1 MEVKDSMNQEDEIK
15 IIQEIRKGNKEAK
28 ESFIKQNQGLV
39 IYLAKRYAF
48 SSDILA
54 DLIAEGNMGL
64 LKALEKFDF
73 RKKVKFGTYAYFW
86 IKRFILR
93 AVMKEFEVLK
103 IPERYQEFKEKLE
116 EIRKDYMFNQGR
128 MPTDKEIAE
137 GLKLAPEIVKKLK
150 KYSNQVR
157 VISSGF
163 YDGEK
168 EIDLFEVIDFEKHGE
183 PGLWEVLN
191 NRDILVNIF
200 SRLKNKK
207 KRANIQTWIK
217 VLELYYGLGE
227 DGIQYSYKEISAKLK
242 ISRQRVHQIKKV
254 ALKKLK
260 KEWKEIKHERTAIA
274 DKDNT

>member
-1 MEVKDSMNQEDEIK
+1 MNQEDEIK